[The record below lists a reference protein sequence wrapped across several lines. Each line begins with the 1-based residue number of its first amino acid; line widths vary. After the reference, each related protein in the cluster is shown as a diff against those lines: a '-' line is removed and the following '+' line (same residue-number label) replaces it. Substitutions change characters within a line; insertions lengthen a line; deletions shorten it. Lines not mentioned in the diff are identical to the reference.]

1 MKKYK
6 ALMLD
11 LDGTT
16 IPTMLDGVPS
26 KKVIEAIRKANKL
39 LHVGIVTARPY
50 SLVKH
55 LTKDLSL
62 SGPSIISGGSQ
73 IIDFPGPGTRIMWEE
88 SISKSDASEI
98 CKYLL
103 SLNLK
108 FIIQYKGK
116 DHGVDYDLSIPTNDA
131 IDISI
136 PNVSLSKADFI
147 IDKLKKFNSVVAH
160 KTTAWNG
167 GGSWVQISS
176 TKASKQHAILKVAEI
191 LKIQTSEIIG
201 VGDGYN
207 DFPLL
212 MACGLKVAMGNAV
225 TELKE
230 IADYVAPSVEDDG
243 VAWVIEKFI
252 L

>member
-16 IPTMLDGVPS
+16 IPTTLEGTPS
-26 KKVIEAIRKANKL
+26 KIVIEAINKANKL

-55 LTKDLSL
+55 LVEDLSL
-62 SGPSIISGGSQ
+62 NGPSIISGGSQ
-73 IIDFPGPGTRIMWEE
+73 IIDLPGTRIIWEE
-88 SISKSDASEI
+88 SISKDDASEI
-98 CKYLL
+98 CKFLL
-103 SLNLK
+103 DLNLK
-108 FIIQYKGK
+108 FVIQYKGS
-116 DHGVDYDLSIPTNDA
+116 DHGASYKQSSPQAEA
-131 IDISI
+131 IDISV

-147 IDKLKKFNSVVAH
+147 IDKLTRFKTVIAH

-176 TKASKQHAILKVAEI
+176 IKATKQHSIFEIAKI
-191 LKIQTSEIIG
+191 LKIETHEIIG

-225 TELKE
+225 PVLKE
-230 IADYVAPSVEDDG
+230 IADYIAPSVEDDG
-243 VAWVIEKFI
+243 VADVIEKFI